1 MQAKTVYQVNG
12 NGHNGHAP
20 AIKPPEVYQTG
31 TAPDPRLQPHHFDS
45 EEALLGSI
53 IISADSLVHCDEV
66 GLGQAD
72 FFIQKHGTVFDAM
85 KALGPR
91 CDLVTLSDELERRG
105 QLEDVGGLAWLT
117 GLMNSTPTHINAP
130 YYARIIKRESIRR
143 SLIDAAGEIA
153 RLSYDSEDDDPQNI
167 IQAASDILL
176 KVATGNQTG
185 EARPAGYYCDKFL
198 DNLDGYYKSDEE
210 TNGLPTGLTGLDK
223 ILGGL
228 QRGKLILLGGR
239 PGMGKCLG
247 RGTKVLMYDGTLK
260 PVEGIR
266 VGDKLMGVDSTP
278 RNVLS
283 LARGREQM
291 YWIRQRHGVDYRVNG
306 SHILSLKR
314 SRNEG
319 GWTRGD
325 IINISVSDYLLKS
338 SKFKSNFKGYKVAVD
353 FPEKDL
359 PLDPYFI
366 GLWLGDGTTGKSTIC
381 TSDLEVV
388 EYLNDYAF
396 ARQEYV
402 NIGLK
407 SGASNLA
414 KNYLITGGRSQM
426 ARDASIGATLRRA
439 GLIDNKHI
447 PENYLINSRANR
459 LALLAG
465 LIDSDG
471 HYQLGQ
477 GGPYEITLK
486 NKHLA
491 EQVKFLCDSLG
502 YSTSLIPKQATIQK
516 INFSC
521 EVYRIRFNGNV
532 DEIPVKIARKKA
544 KTWCGFKDWQV
555 TGITVE
561 KDIIDDYFGFTV
573 DGDNLFLLEDMTV
586 THNSS
591 LALQMAKTA
600 IQRRRAKVL
609 YFSLEMIG
617 EELIERLVSAGAGI
631 DTDLMR
637 SKKLNDQNWKAINRT
652 LAEVSGWP
660 LVIDDKTQNI
670 EAIRARAVSH
680 SFNPGLDLIVVDYGQ
695 RVTTSK
701 HYQNRDA
708 ELGAVSA
715 AFKRLANDL
724 QVPVVVV
731 ASLSRECERRH
742 DKRPILSDLRDTGNW
757 EYDADVVIFA
767 YWDAVYNPES
777 ENQNIID
784 FIVSKHRGGKTGI
797 VSTYFRKHL
806 TMFADLEVKRQEL
819 NY

>member
-1 MQAKTVYQVNG
+1 MQAKAVYQVNG
-12 NGHNGHAP
+12 NGNGHNGHTP
-20 AIKPPEVYQTG
+20 AIKPLEVYQTG

-66 GLGQAD
+66 GLGPAD
-72 FFIQKHGTVFDAM
+72 FFIHKHGTVFDAM

-143 SLIDAAGEIA
+143 SLITAAGDIA

-198 DNLDGYYKSDEE
+198 DNLDGYYKSNEE

-223 ILGGL
+223 MLGGL

-239 PGMGKCLG
+239 PGMGK
-247 RGTKVLMYDGTLK
+247 
-260 PVEGIR
+260 
-266 VGDKLMGVDSTP
+266 
-278 RNVLS
+278 
-283 LARGREQM
+283 
-291 YWIRQRHGVDYRVNG
+291 
-306 SHILSLKR
+306 
-314 SRNEG
+314 
-319 GWTRGD
+319 
-325 IINISVSDYLLKS
+325 S
-338 SKFKSNFKGYKVAVD
+338 SMV
-353 FPEKDL
+353 
-359 PLDPYFI
+359 
-366 GLWLGDGTTGKSTIC
+366 
-381 TSDLEVV
+381 
-388 EYLNDYAF
+388 
-396 ARQEYV
+396 
-402 NIGLK
+402 
-407 SGASNLA
+407 
-414 KNYLITGGRSQM
+414 
-426 ARDASIGATLRRA
+426 
-439 GLIDNKHI
+439 
-447 PENYLINSRANR
+447 
-459 LALLAG
+459 
-465 LIDSDG
+465 
-471 HYQLGQ
+471 
-477 GGPYEITLK
+477 
-486 NKHLA
+486 
-491 EQVKFLCDSLG
+491 
-502 YSTSLIPKQATIQK
+502 
-516 INFSC
+516 
-521 EVYRIRFNGNV
+521 
-532 DEIPVKIARKKA
+532 
-544 KTWCGFKDWQV
+544 
-555 TGITVE
+555 
-561 KDIIDDYFGFTV
+561 
-573 DGDNLFLLEDMTV
+573 
-586 THNSS
+586 
-591 LALQMAKTA
+591 LQMAKTA
-600 IQRRRAKVL
+600 IQRRRANVL

-637 SKKLNDQNWKAINRT
+637 SKKLNTQNFEAINRT

-695 RVTTSK
+695 RVTTGK

-742 DKRPILSDLRDTGNW
+742 DKRPILSDLRDSGNW

-777 ENQNIID
+777 ENQNIVD
-784 FIVSKHRGGKTGI
+784 FIVAKHRGGKTGI